1 MPVYCKDGQ
10 TVWSLQAVESQLAA
24 SDPAENEIDT
34 ESVDESPENLPL
46 DTPSSLL
53 FSSEEP
59 LRKKAARKDLT
70 GNDEEDLGSFVKRD
84 EEYDERLV
92 LKDLW
97 QFLGLF
103 SRKPHVLTQ
112 HGGRLTSKN
121 DLDSLS
127 GGQVVSEKNI

>member
-10 TVWSLQAVESQLAA
+10 TVWSPQAVESQLAA

-92 LKDLW
+92 LKDFW
-97 QFLGLF
+97 QFL
-103 SRKPHVLTQ
+103 
-112 HGGRLTSKN
+112 
-121 DLDSLS
+121 
-127 GGQVVSEKNI
+127 